1 MGTYEEA
8 LLRLRIYWQQHQ
20 TDEDALRVL
29 LEMLGERERYQEAE
43 RYYEQAREALECDGR
58 EPDLKTQDVMQFVRI
73 KPIQGNTPLPSVKES
88 GQRLWSHVPLHT
100 VNVIRPEL
108 RTSFVPST
116 NESQKE
122 VSLFFQSLR
131 YAIIEA
137 VRGSGETLMHSMSA
151 ITEKDDMDRKKRDLL
166 KLLGTSIESQRH
178 IDLAEQALMQKDGM
192 TEMSN
197 CSSNTTSVTSQK
209 GVNAVLL
216 KDYHQALTL
225 LDTG

>member
-1 MGTYEEA
+1 
-8 LLRLRIYWQQHQ
+8 
-20 TDEDALRVL
+20 
-29 LEMLGERERYQEAE
+29 
-43 RYYEQAREALECDGR
+43 
-58 EPDLKTQDVMQFVRI
+58 
-73 KPIQGNTPLPSVKES
+73 
-88 GQRLWSHVPLHT
+88 
-100 VNVIRPEL
+100 
-108 RTSFVPST
+108 
-116 NESQKE
+116 
-122 VSLFFQSLR
+122 
-131 YAIIEA
+131 
-137 VRGSGETLMHSMSA
+137 
-151 ITEKDDMDRKKRDLL
+151 MDRKKRDLL